1 MLNIGRKQTLV
12 VVHTVKFGVYLAE
25 NETLGESERVL
36 LPIKQV
42 PEGCKVG
49 DRLEVFLYR
58 DSSDRMIATTNEPK
72 LTLGHVALL
81 KVVQT
86 SNIGAFLDWGLEKD
100 LFLPFK
106 QQTRRVHPDEDV
118 LVALYIDK
126 SGRLA
131 ATMKVYHFLSTSA
144 PYTMGEEVDGR
155 IYEISSNFGVFVA
168 VNDKYSGLI
177 PKREAQGDYKVG
189 QVLRCRITE
198 VKEDGKLTLSAR
210 KKTPEQIEIDAE
222 SVLSVIEEFAGV
234 LPFDDKASPEI
245 IQREFGL
252 SKAAFKRAVG
262 HLLRQKLVE
271 VKNGHIRIVTEE

>member
-12 VVHTVKFGVYLAE
+12 VVRTVKFGVYLAE
-25 NETLGESERVL
+25 NETTGETERVL
-36 LPIKQV
+36 LPAKQV
-42 PEGCKVG
+42 PEGTKVG
-49 DRLEVFLYR
+49 DHLEVFLYR

-72 LTLGHVALL
+72 ITLGKVALL
-81 KVVQT
+81 QVVQT

-106 QQTRRVHPDEDV
+106 QQTRKPHPGEEV
-118 LVALYIDK
+118 LVGLYVDK

-131 ATMKVYHFLSTSA
+131 ATMKVYHFLGTNS
-144 PYTMGEEVDGR
+144 PYVVGDEAEGR

-168 VNDKYSGLI
+168 IDDKYSALI
-177 PKREAQGDYKVG
+177 PKREAQAEYKIG
-189 QVLRCRITE
+189 EIIKCRITE

-210 KKTPEQIEIDAE
+210 KKTKEQIEIDAE

-252 SKAAFKRAVG
+252 SKASFKRAVG
-262 HLLRQKLVE
+262 HLMKQGLVE
-271 VKNGHIRIVTEE
+271 VKNGHIRIVAE